1 MYNSFG
7 EENIPTEIKKFI
19 ENKNITINIYR
30 IQTYDSI
37 MCGFCIELIDY
48 MLKCQSLLGC
58 TNLFFPN
65 EYKKNEKNI
74 KYYIFFKKH

>member
-1 MYNSFG
+1 
-7 EENIPTEIKKFI
+7 
-19 ENKNITINIYR
+19 
-30 IQTYDSI
+30 